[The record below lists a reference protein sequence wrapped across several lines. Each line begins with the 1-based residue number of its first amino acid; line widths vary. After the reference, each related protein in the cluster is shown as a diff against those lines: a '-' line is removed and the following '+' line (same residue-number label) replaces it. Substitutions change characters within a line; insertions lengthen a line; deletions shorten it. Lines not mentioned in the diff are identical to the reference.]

1 MPGKRWKIHI
11 RREKVDSIQIFSVV
25 MSEFGTNSLRKQ
37 FFTNTNANSHL
48 VIIVF
53 DELESARQEK
63 V

>member
-1 MPGKRWKIHI
+1 MENTYQVGKDGHFS
-11 RREKVDSIQIFSVV
+11 DIFSGYVGICDK
-25 MSEFGTNSLRKQ
+25 FPKKTI
-37 FFTNTNANSHL
+37 FTNTNANSHL